1 MSDISETTPP
11 LPTMWPYI
19 FVDQV
24 IITYEKYLGE
34 CELLDRP
41 VNLMDPPRVVA
52 IFPFDWN
59 AVEESWELG
68 GLEPTLSR
76 YGVRVQ
82 NYVTHADRSEGR
94 RMLTV
99 DATIA
104 RAVLFRDTTLPLRL
118 AQLSTSLLGV
128 TERFKRFG
136 VRSQQFMNNQ
146 LRGNFVY
153 LAQMDL
159 WVETERVQTNG

>member
-1 MSDISETTPP
+1 
-11 LPTMWPYI
+11 MWPYN
-19 FVDQV
+19 FVDAV
-24 IITYEKYLGE
+24 METYQTYMSE
-34 CELLDRP
+34 CEILDRP
-41 VNLMDPPRVVA
+41 VNLMDPERVVA
-52 IFPFDWN
+52 VFPFDWN
-59 AVEESWELG
+59 PVEDSFEIG

-82 NYVTHADRSEGR
+82 NFINHADRSEGR
-94 RMLTV
+94 RMLTI

-104 RAVLFRDTTLPLRL
+104 RSVLYRDPSLPLRL
-118 AQLSTSLLGV
+118 AQLSTSLLGI

-136 VRSQQFMNNQ
+136 FRSQQFMNNQ

-159 WVETERVQTNG
+159 WVETERV